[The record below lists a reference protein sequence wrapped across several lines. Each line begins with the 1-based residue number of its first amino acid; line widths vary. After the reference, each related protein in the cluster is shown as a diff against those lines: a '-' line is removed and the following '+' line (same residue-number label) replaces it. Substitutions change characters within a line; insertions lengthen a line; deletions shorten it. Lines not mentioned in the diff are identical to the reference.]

1 MITAFS
7 IVEMGNRSEMELV
20 ERARSGDARAFAD
33 LVGPYRHELLIHC
46 YRIIGSLADAEDALQ
61 ESLTA
66 AWTGLQG
73 YEGRAS
79 MRTWLYK
86 IATTRCMNMLRSAS
100 RRAAPKRPDLD
111 FEPPEPSRL
120 GEVLWLEPFPD
131 ILLQEIPDTAADPQA
146 KYELRE
152 AISLAFI
159 TALQVL
165 PPRQRAALILSD
177 VLEFSARE
185 VAQMLDTTEHSVY
198 AQVKRA
204 RSTLAK
210 QIPESQPPALPN
222 SPDERRV
229 LSQLVRAWEECD
241 TEALVTLMTDDVWLR
256 MPPNPLEYQ
265 GRELAWR
272 WFATIAFRDG
282 RRFRL
287 IPTRANGQ
295 PAYGIYLH
303 SELSRT
309 AHAFGLVVI
318 TLTGDRVSA
327 ITKFENG
334 VMSRF
339 GLPRTVTG

>member
-1 MITAFS
+1 
-7 IVEMGNRSEMELV
+7 MELI
-20 ERARSGDARAFAD
+20 ERARSGDEHAFAD
-33 LVGPYRHELLIHC
+33 LVAPYRHELLVHC
-46 YRIIGSLADAEDALQ
+46 YRILGSLADAEDALQ

-66 AWTGLQG
+66 AWRGLQG

-100 RRAAPKRPDLD
+100 RRAPAKRPALD

-120 GEVLWLEPFPD
+120 GEVVWLEPYPD
-131 ILLQEIPDTAADPQA
+131 ILLKEIPDTAPDPQA
-146 KYELRE
+146 QYEQRE
-152 AISLAFI
+152 TISLAFI

-165 PPRQRAALILSD
+165 PPSQRAALILSD
-177 VLEFSARE
+177 VLDFGARE

-229 LSQLVRAWEECD
+229 LSEIVRAWEECD
-241 TEALVTLMTDDVWLR
+241 TEALVALMTDDVWLR

-265 GRELAWR
+265 GRELARR

-295 PAYGIYLH
+295 PAFGIYLY
-303 SELSRT
+303 SQLSRT

-327 ITKFENG
+327 ITKFESG

-339 GLPRTVTG
+339 GLPRMVTG

>member
-1 MITAFS
+1 M
-7 IVEMGNRSEMELV
+7 EMAETELV
-20 ERARSGDARAFAD
+20 GRARSGDERAFAD
-33 LVGPYRHELLIHC
+33 LVGPYRHELLVHC
-46 YRIIGSLADAEDALQ
+46 YRFLGSLADAEDAVQ

-66 AWTGLQG
+66 AWRGLPG

-86 IATTRCMNMLRSAS
+86 IATSRCVNMLRSAS
-100 RRAAPKRPDLD
+100 RHTPAKRPSLD
-111 FEPPEPSRL
+111 FDPPEPSRL
-120 GEVLWLEPFPD
+120 GEVVWLEPYPD
-131 ILLQEIPDTAADPQA
+131 ILIAEIPDTAAGPLAQ
-146 KYELRE
+146 YEQRE

-165 PPRQRAALILSD
+165 SPRQRAALILSD
-177 VLEFSARE
+177 VLEFGARD
-185 VAQMLDTTEHSVY
+185 VAHMLGTTEHSVY

-204 RSTLAK
+204 RSALAK
-210 QIPESQPPALPN
+210 QIPESQPPALPD
-222 SPDERRV
+222 SPAERRV
-229 LSQLVRAWEECD
+229 LSQLVRAWEECN
-241 TEALVTLMTDDVWLR
+241 TEALVALMTDDVWLR

-265 GRELAWR
+265 GRDLARR

-295 PAYGIYLH
+295 PAFGIYLY

-318 TLTGDRVSA
+318 TLTADHVSA
-327 ITKFENG
+327 ITKFENS
-334 VMSRF
+334 VMPRF
-339 GLPRTVTG
+339 GLPRSV